1 MPFHTAP
8 SLSHWLPAS
17 LSPLPHSLVVVSS
30 TLCCLSPTPSLALS
44 EAASEVSDTLQHSQR
59 HRFSDA
65 PPQQLFATVGFP
77 LESVLLLLRNNLFF
91 FLQEKKSTG
100 AHWAFTHGS
109 WYQPNYIY
117 AWLCLVS
124 SEDASGLM
132 RACQGIKSGIKSEQR
147 CEALSCCLVTF

>member
-91 FLQEKKSTG
+91 FFPTRKEKYRSALG
-100 AHWAFTHGS
+100 F
-109 WYQPNYIY
+109 Y
-117 AWLCLVS
+117 AWKLVS
-124 SEDASGLM
+124 AQLHLRMAVPRLLGRCVRTYESLSGHQE
-132 RACQGIKSGIKSEQR
+132 RDKK
-147 CEALSCCLVTF
+147 